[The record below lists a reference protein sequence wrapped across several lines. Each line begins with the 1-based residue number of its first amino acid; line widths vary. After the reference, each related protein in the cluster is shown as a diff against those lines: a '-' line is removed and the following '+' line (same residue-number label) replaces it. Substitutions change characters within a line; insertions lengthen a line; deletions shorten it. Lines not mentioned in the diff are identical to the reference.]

1 MKTYST
7 SPDNN
12 RKIKNRFVF
21 FYFRDKS
28 VERTVSME
36 KVSRGYSGICVL
48 THKVCEQKKKKKK
61 RVRQLM
67 ACADVNEL
75 FAIICF

>member
-48 THKVCEQKKKKKK
+48 THKVCEQKKK
-61 RVRQLM
+61 RVGQPM